1 MKINAG
7 GLSSVVIGRE
17 KELIQLDAY
26 VSLGQH
32 IAVIA
37 PRRYGKTTLVNA
49 FLDKQEDRYLTCK
62 IDVFAAST
70 IREFCEIYIDAIY
83 KLDGVKNFVKH
94 AKDNVMEIMGRF
106 SLEYGDVKVGY
117 DLLKEEDEN
126 ELVRKTFDLA
136 QSISVSKGKKLIAFF
151 DEFGDLSKFGQ
162 GFIKKLRSY
171 FQAHSNVVYIFAG
184 SQQSVMDDIFLN
196 SDNAFFNFA
205 TLMRIGRLPN
215 ESIETFASELI
226 LGENIRFDDEAVK
239 SLMQG
244 VGGHPFYTIKVLQEG
259 YICFLMENSGK
270 YTVCANNI
278 HQAIKKILFDNA
290 VYFETLWQKLN
301 SKKHKGSIVK
311 ELAIDG
317 FKSGDKVSLSYK
329 SQMIKELKDD
339 GVIDENKKFVD
350 PMFLKWLQS
359 SNDALDNN
367 ISSLSP
373 N

>member
-1 MKINAG
+1 MKLNAG
-7 GLSSVVIGRE
+7 GLSSIMIGRE
-17 KELIQLDAY
+17 KEIIQLNAY

-32 IAVIA
+32 VAIIA

-49 FLDKQEDRYLTCK
+49 FLNRKEDEYLICK
-62 IDVFAAST
+62 IDVFSAST

-94 AKDNVMEIMGRF
+94 AKDNVMEIMGKF

-136 QSISVSKGKKLIAFF
+136 QSISISKGKKLIAFF
-151 DEFGDLSKFGQ
+151 DEFADLSKFGQ
-162 GFIKKLRSY
+162 DFIKKLRSY
-171 FQAHSNVVYIFAG
+171 FQTHSNVVYIFAG

-205 TLMRIGRLPN
+205 TLMRIGRLSN

-226 LGENIRFDDEAVK
+226 LNEKIEFDNEAIKALIK
-239 SLMQG
+239 S
-244 VGGHPFYTIKVLQEG
+244 VNGHPFYVIKVLQEG
-259 YICFLMENSGK
+259 YICFLMRNGNESMISENDI
-270 YTVCANNI
+270 Y
-278 HQAIKKILFDNA
+278 QAIEKILFDNA
-290 VYFETLWQKLN
+290 IYFETLWQKLN

-311 ELAIDG
+311 ELALEG

-339 GVIDENKKFVD
+339 CIIDENKQFSD
-350 PMFLKWLQS
+350 PMFLEWLS
-359 SNDALDNN
+359 YKKV
-367 ISSLSP
+367 
-373 N
+373 